1 MINSSSLSGSTV
13 PSSLLNTYNNSNGR
27 ILLFQLKMKTLR
39 EVNSQKKQV
48 ISGALIQSAALPTIP
63 WFPDLLRPKKHNY
76 LIVIRLFSLHL
87 TNFLTFYSSS
97 NLYTPLKCSMI
108 LKVTKEKHLLEV
120 SFIKH
125 SLLGLIRF
133 KGEWNG
139 SCQYSFYS
147 LFD

>member
-76 LIVIRLFSLHL
+76 LKSLELF
-87 TNFLTFYSSS
+87 
-97 NLYTPLKCSMI
+97 
-108 LKVTKEKHLLEV
+108 
-120 SFIKH
+120 
-125 SLLGLIRF
+125 LIRKNKLKIRF
-133 KGEWNG
+133 SNFIMN
-139 SCQYSFYS
+139 QNYLLS
-147 LFD
+147 L